1 MIAPVAAAVRL
12 IGQDQTV
19 NKPSGAIRKQKRP
32 ILASRFQF
40 LFSTP
45 PDALCCHMVPPL
57 DFLCG
62 YLFFNVGCAATAV
75 NNPLNRDGLASVRPF
90 QTIDELLTVT
100 PDDVIAALAIVTAML
115 IGMRL
120 LYGAWPWESRRTWYR
135 TKPIVP
141 APTPPEPNSKATEN
155 LADTEND
162 HFDRKLIAA
171 E

>member
-75 NNPLNRDGLASVRPF
+75 NNPLNRDGL
-90 QTIDELLTVT
+90 
-100 PDDVIAALAIVTAML
+100 LACD
-115 IGMRL
+115 R
-120 LYGAWPWESRRTWYR
+120 
-135 TKPIVP
+135 
-141 APTPPEPNSKATEN
+141 SKQLMN
-155 LADTEND
+155 C
-162 HFDRKLIAA
+162 
-171 E
+171 